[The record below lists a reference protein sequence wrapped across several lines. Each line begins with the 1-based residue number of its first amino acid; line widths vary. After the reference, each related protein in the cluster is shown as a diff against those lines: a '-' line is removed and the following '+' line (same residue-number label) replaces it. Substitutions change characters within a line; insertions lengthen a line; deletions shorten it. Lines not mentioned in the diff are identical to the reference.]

1 MSKVGIIANP
11 ASGKDIRRLVAYASV
26 IGNRDK
32 ANLLRRIILGVDST
46 GVEEILIMPDYSG
59 LGSLALAGLQEKL
72 RARVSMLDMPVKG
85 TQDDSTA
92 AAKLMREAGIDCL
105 VTLGGDGTNRAVAK
119 GDCSIP
125 LVAVS
130 TGTNNVFP
138 VMVEATTAG
147 LAAGIIARGIIPQDG
162 VVSAQKRLVLIEDGV
177 EKDMALV
184 DAVVL
189 DQPFVGARAVW
200 DLAAVREIVCTR
212 AEPQS
217 IGLSSIGGCI
227 RAVGADDDCG
237 LHLKLGKAGRR
248 VRAPVLPG
256 VIGEV
261 CVEECSLIAI
271 GEEVAVTRL
280 PGLLALDGEREAVL
294 AAGHEIRMRFER
306 SGPRTVDLTATIR
319 EAADRGFFVSS
330 NGHQGAGR
338 EDAYG
343 CEYSNT

>member
-1 MSKVGIIANP
+1 MGKVGIIANP
-11 ASGKDIRRLVAYASV
+11 ASGKDIRRLVAHAGVVS
-26 IGNRDK
+26 NRDK

-59 LGSLALAGLQEKL
+59 LGSLALAGLRQEKL

-92 AAKLMREAGIDCL
+92 AATLMREIGVDCL

-147 LAAGIIARGIIPQDG
+147 LAAGIIARGLFPQDN
-162 VVSAQKRLVLIEDGV
+162 VVRTQKRLVLTEDGV
-177 EKDMALV
+177 DKEIALI

-189 DQPFVGARAVW
+189 DQPFIGAKAVW
-200 DLAAVREIVCTR
+200 DLATVRQIVCTR
-212 AEPQS
+212 AEPHS
-217 IGLSSIGGCI
+217 VGLSSIGGCI
-227 RAVGADDDCG
+227 RAVSADDDCG
-237 LHLKLGKAGRR
+237 LHLKLGKTGRR

-256 VIGEV
+256 VIQEV
-261 CVEECSLIAI
+261 NVEECSLIAV
-271 GEEVAVTRL
+271 GDEVAVTHL
-280 PGLLALDGEREAVL
+280 PCLIAFDGEREAAL
-294 AAGHEIRMRFER
+294 AAGHEIRIRFER

-319 EAADRGFFVSS
+319 EAADRGFFISS
-330 NGHQGAGR
+330 NGHQGAG
-338 EDAYG
+338 
-343 CEYSNT
+343 